1 MANHR
6 TIWQKPWS
14 YKESF
19 TIAAGILFVGLLL
32 NEFTRLHFQL
42 PQWPWNLILGLLYL
56 LLLIVVKLFFG
67 KKYLIQWLSSLPAAI
82 GGILLFLLVVLAMG
96 LIPQQEVHA
105 AVNMPFDLNTLKNS
119 WLFFLSLMYL
129 LTLLGLI
136 IFRRIYPFTVR
147 NIAFTLQHGGLW
159 ILAFTAGLA
168 SADVERYQIPVYE
181 NQTVEHGY
189 TPQGQTIQFPFKIH
203 LIDFSIDEFPAK
215 LAVVDA
221 RTNDI
226 DQSDRDN
233 LSLITEG
240 LTVNIQHFTIRVLK
254 YYPSAIEQGD
264 TTYIPSNDSLSGQA
278 AFLEITDRRNGKIH
292 TGWISSG
299 SPLFS
304 ASYIQID
311 DYYIAMTI
319 PQPKKFS
326 STVKILVPGHDD
338 RIYRIAVNKPIRIAG
353 WKLYQIGYDENMGK
367 YSKLSVLEAV
377 RDPWLPMVYVGI
389 ILLMLGTSYL
399 FWKGN
404 QVNAKG
410 GNNELA

>member
-1 MANHR
+1 MTNER

-14 YKESF
+14 YKEGF
-19 TIAAGILFVGLLL
+19 TIAAGILLIGLLL
-32 NEFTRLHFQL
+32 NEFTTLHFQL
-42 PQWPWNLILGLLYL
+42 PQWPWNIILGLIYLSIL
-56 LLLIVVKLFFG
+56 LLAKFVFG
-67 KKYLIQWLSSLPAAI
+67 RTYFVQWLSSLPAAI
-82 GGILLFLLVVLAMG
+82 SAILLFLLVVLTMG
-96 LIPQQEVHA
+96 LIPQQEIHA
-105 AVNMPFDLNTLKNS
+105 ATPYLFDLNTLKNS
-119 WLFFLSLMYL
+119 WLFFLCLIYL
-129 LTLLGLI
+129 LTVLGLT

-181 NQTVEHGY
+181 NQTVEYGY
-189 TPQGQTIQFPFKIH
+189 SVQGHTIQFPFKIH

-221 RTNDI
+221 KTNDI
-226 DQSDRDN
+226 DQSDRNN

-240 LTVNIQHFTIRVLK
+240 LTVNIRHFTIKVLK
-254 YYPSAIEQGD
+254 YYPSALEQGD
-264 TTYIPSNDSLSGQA
+264 TTYVPSKDSLSGQA
-278 AFLEITDRRNGKIH
+278 AFLEITDRRNGKVH

-299 SPLFS
+299 SPLFA

-326 STVKILVPGHDD
+326 STVKILMPD
-338 RIYRIAVNKPIRIAG
+338 RQARVYRIAVNQPIRIAG

-377 RDPWLPMVYVGI
+377 RDPWLPFVYVGI

-404 QVNAKG
+404 QINVKEEDH
-410 GNNELA
+410 ELA